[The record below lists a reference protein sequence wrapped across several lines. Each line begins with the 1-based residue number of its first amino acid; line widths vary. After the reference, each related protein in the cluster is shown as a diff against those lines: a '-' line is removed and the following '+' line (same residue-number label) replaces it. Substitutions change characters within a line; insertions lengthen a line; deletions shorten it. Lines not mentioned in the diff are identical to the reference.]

1 MAHTLQQMRL
11 FVVCAFLGA
20 CLFSFGTIANAASP
34 GNKTAS
40 NGMPIIASAYRASL
54 PPGGTM
60 KYTIGFKNTSKHA
73 WIPDTKKLIVVSG
86 ATKESWLHAPSW
98 LTKTVAARITKR
110 VESGHIGMV
119 EFNLEAPARPGTYRE
134 QFSLAIDGA
143 SKKTAPLE
151 LVVTIAPAALQ
162 AQARPITPAVSVAR
176 SAARVSAVRLIQ
188 SGSSLTVAR
197 DAKAV
202 FRIGF
207 KNTGAS
213 AWSAKDALTL
223 RSRAEKESYFA
234 DESWTSG
241 TVISPITDTVQPG
254 ELLIVPFVIRA
265 PRITGTFT
273 ERFTIYQG
281 ATPLNGTHADLT
293 LTVVNPVRAQL
304 ASSATP
310 QMIDALS
317 GEAVAADP
325 GAGNAAQTDSVHTV
339 IVRPGIISDI
349 QEKEPLIRAGLFS
362 TQDPIVVTANKP
374 FAVTD
379 TTGAVV
385 MNEAAQST
393 ITITFDSVSQLFTVR
408 DASATSTVP
417 LFVRFSGS
425 VKASDGSDDQDIVF
439 EIQSYQHRPS
449 WNQSLNDNLFRG
461 VVEVRY
467 ASLTNRVW
475 AINELRLEQYLKGI
489 AESSNAAPY
498 EYHKA
503 LTVAARTYAKYHIN
517 RSTKYASEGYTV
529 RTTDAD
535 QVYRGYGAEIRLPNV
550 SRAVA
555 ETRGVMVMYDNLLAI
570 TPYFSQSDGRT
581 RSWEEVWAGGSK
593 PWLISKDDP
602 ANKGLPLL
610 GHGVGMSARGA
621 VAMALAGRAYEE
633 ILAYYYTGIELH
645 KRYE

>member
-1 MAHTLQQMRL
+1 MCVLSAAG
-11 FVVCAFLGA
+11 F
-20 CLFSFGTIANAASP
+20 FSFATIANAAQSSNQTSP
-34 GNKTAS
+34 EGA
-40 NGMPIIASAYRASL
+40 PIIASAYRALL

-60 KYTIGFKNTSKHA
+60 KYTIGFKNTSKRA
-73 WIPDTKKLIVVSG
+73 WIPDAKKLTVVS
-86 ATKESWLHAPSW
+86 AAAKESWLHASSW
-98 LTKTVAARITKR
+98 LTRTAAARMTKR
-110 VESGHIGMV
+110 VEPGHIGTV
-119 EFNLEAPARPGTYRE
+119 EFILEAPRLPGTYRE
-134 QFSLAIDGA
+134 RFSLAIDGM

-151 LVVTIAPAALQ
+151 LVVTVAP
-162 AQARPITPAVSVAR
+162 TVSVAR
-176 SAARVSAVRLIQ
+176 SAAHVSAVRLIQ

-207 KNTGAS
+207 KNTGTS
-213 AWSAKDALTL
+213 AWSAKDALVL
-223 RSRAEKESYFA
+223 RSRAAKESYLA
-234 DESWTSG
+234 DESWASG
-241 TVISPITDTVQPG
+241 TIVAPITDVVQPG
-254 ELLIVPFVIRA
+254 ELLIVPFIIHA

-273 ERFTIYQG
+273 ERFSLYQG
-281 ATPLNGTHADLT
+281 IMPLDGTYADIT
-293 LTVVNPVRAQL
+293 LTVANPLRAQL
-304 ASSATP
+304 ASATP
-310 QMIDALS
+310 SQVIDTLS
-317 GEAVAADP
+317 GEAAAADM

-339 IVRPGIISDI
+339 IVRPGVISDI
-349 QEKEPLIRAGLFS
+349 QEKEPRIRAGLFS

-374 FAVTD
+374 FAITD
-379 TTGAVV
+379 NIGTVV
-385 MNEAAQST
+385 MNEAAQSLVT
-393 ITITFDSVSQLFTVR
+393 IAFDSAAQSFTVR

-417 LFVRFSGS
+417 LFVRLSGS
-425 VKASDGSDDQDIVF
+425 VKAPDGSDDQDTVF

-461 VVEVRY
+461 VIEVRY
-467 ASLTNRVW
+467 APLTNRVW
-475 AINELRLEQYLKGI
+475 AINELQLEQYLKGI
-489 AESSNAAPY
+489 AESSNTAPY

-503 LTVAARTYAKYHIN
+503 LMVAARTYAKYHIN

-535 QVYRGYGAEIRLPNV
+535 QVYRGYGAEMRLPNV
-550 SRAVA
+550 ARAVV
-555 ETRGVMVMYDNLLAI
+555 ETRGVMVFYDNLLAI

-581 RSWEEVWAGGSK
+581 RSWEEVWAGEPK

-621 VAMALAGRAYEE
+621 VSMALAGRVYEE